1 MQRKSRINYLGLPIF
16 VGIIAS
22 GLVSTF
28 SSSVKA
34 ADVYGNGDIKFDT
47 DTIVE
52 FEFLESNGAY
62 QSTFGVIDLD
72 TNEKTPLM
80 REIKP
85 SDVPQDVTRPSDYVE
100 YSAHDF
106 KGTPGNSVPN
116 PLPEFEFKANH
127 RYAFYL
133 ESTYNGR
140 SAGILYST
148 DAMNPGGNQ
157 QARFEGGSE
166 ALLNGGSVIRW
177 DDTGSVLVQSDRED
191 RDFDDFVVRVGG
203 HEVCPYSN
211 GISRQKLAQ
220 GEVAQLGMATQCTGQ

>member
-16 VGIIAS
+16 VGIVAS
-22 GLVSTF
+22 GLVSAF
-28 SSSVKA
+28 SSPVKA
-34 ADVYGNGDIKFDT
+34 ADIYGNGDIKFDT

-62 QSTFGVIDLD
+62 QSTFGVVDLD
-72 TNEKTPLM
+72 TGEKTPLM

-100 YSAHDF
+100 YSANDF

-116 PLPEFEFKANH
+116 PLPEFEFKANR

-148 DAMNPGGNQ
+148 DAMNPGSNQ
-157 QARFEGGSE
+157 QTRFEGGSE

-177 DDTGSVLVQSDRED
+177 DDTGSVLVRSDRED

-203 HEVCPYSN
+203 HEACPYSN
-211 GISRQKLAQ
+211 GNSRQKLAQ
-220 GEVAQLGMATQCTGQ
+220 GGVYELAMGTQCTGK